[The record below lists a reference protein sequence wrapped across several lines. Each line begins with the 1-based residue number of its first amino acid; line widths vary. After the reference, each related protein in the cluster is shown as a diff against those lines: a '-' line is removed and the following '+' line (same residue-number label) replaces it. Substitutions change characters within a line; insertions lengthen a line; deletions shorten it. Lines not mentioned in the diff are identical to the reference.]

1 MFEKPVVGLDMRIS
15 YSVKPERNKIS
26 IITRLNNKSRVLI
39 VRLISSACT
48 LMILASIGCSNSKN
62 QSERETFVPT
72 EFEVP
77 LELEQAS
84 FRLRPIRQSDAR
96 LDYEAVM
103 ASATQLRLQFGGDW
117 PAEDF
122 SIEENRE
129 QLAIH
134 EKQFLDR
141 SAFVYTVLRP
151 DEKEI
156 LGCVYI
162 YPGEKNDVDATV
174 TYWVR
179 ESESADALRFELFKA
194 LDAWLQTD
202 WPFQT
207 VEFDGIR

>member
-1 MFEKPVVGLDMRIS
+1 MI
-15 YSVKPERNKIS
+15 
-26 IITRLNNKSRVLI
+26 
-39 VRLISSACT
+39 RLISFACIPV
-48 LMILASIGCSNSKN
+48 ILVFIGCRDSKHH
-62 QSERETFVPT
+62 SEREVFVPS
-72 EFEVP
+72 EFKIP
-77 LELEQAS
+77 LVLEHKS

-103 ASATQLRLQFGGDW
+103 ARAPQLRLQFDGDW

-122 SIEENRE
+122 SIEENRA

-134 EKQFLDR
+134 EQQFLDR

-162 YPGEKNDVDATV
+162 HPAEKENVDATV

-179 ESESADALRFELFKA
+179 QSESADALGFELF
-194 LDAWLQTD
+194 
-202 WPFQT
+202 
-207 VEFDGIR
+207 

>member
-1 MFEKPVVGLDMRIS
+1 MI
-15 YSVKPERNKIS
+15 
-26 IITRLNNKSRVLI
+26 
-39 VRLISSACT
+39 RLISFACIPV
-48 LMILASIGCSNSKN
+48 ILVFTGCRDSKHH
-62 QSERETFVPT
+62 SERETFVPS
-72 EFEVP
+72 EFKIP
-77 LELEQAS
+77 LELEHTS

-103 ASATQLRLQFGGDW
+103 ASAPQLRRQFGGDW
-117 PAEDF
+117 PAENF

-134 EKQFLDR
+134 EKQFSDR
-141 SAFVYTVLRP
+141 SAFVYTMLRP

-162 YPGEKNDVDATV
+162 HPAEIEDVDATV

-207 VEFDGIR
+207 VEFGGIR